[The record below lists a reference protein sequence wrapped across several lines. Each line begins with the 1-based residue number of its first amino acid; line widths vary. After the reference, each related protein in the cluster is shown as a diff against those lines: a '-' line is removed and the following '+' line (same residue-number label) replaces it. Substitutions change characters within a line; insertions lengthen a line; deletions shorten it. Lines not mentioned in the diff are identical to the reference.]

1 VGNVRTLELSGNKS
15 RCPVCDQWGEVPDG
29 VFNVTD
35 GVLEVLSAPALTR
48 ERLERLRGILLSVKQ
63 GTTAPAEAVEQ
74 LEREAP
80 ELDAFLARL
89 RRDPAAIAAFLM
101 LLLQLIIYL
110 LGHQGDTINVQHVTE
125 TIIQQCVQHPEGHPK
140 PLPVEDP
147 LHPRI
152 A

>member
-1 VGNVRTLELSGNKS
+1 MGRGTGRGFQCDGRRVGSA
-15 RCPVCDQWGEVPDG
+15 
-29 VFNVTD
+29 
-35 GVLEVLSAPALTR
+35 SAPALTR

-110 LGHQGDTINVQHVTE
+110 LGHQGDTINLQHVTE

-152 A
+152 ALEPVSIPQGEGL